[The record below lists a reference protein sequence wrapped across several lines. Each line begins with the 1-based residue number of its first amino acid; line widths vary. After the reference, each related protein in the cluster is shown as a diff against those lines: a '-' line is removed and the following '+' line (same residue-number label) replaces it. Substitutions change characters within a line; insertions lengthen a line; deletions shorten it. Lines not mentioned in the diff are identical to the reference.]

1 MEQFGHTFTL
11 TRSHFSGM
19 VPGMELL
26 IGTILLPIVAG
37 LVGQGIYSRLTHYT
51 QDEIDIRRVNKMLN
65 RMTQR
70 KHP

>member
-1 MEQFGHTFTL
+1 MRFQL
-11 TRSHFSGM
+11 TYSATERI
-19 VPGMELL
+19 VCVMELL

-65 RMTQR
+65 RMTQK